1 MLCATQPIYALDLD
15 LRHSTSELI
24 DFSFLI
30 DSSTVEFTDNDNN
43 AVAETDITR
52 FGVLSY
58 HVPTSGPHF
67 GFSLGYSF
75 GDFKNH
81 PMFQPI
87 DMDGWYGG
95 ILVRGM
101 AYESERLAISLE
113 AQYTYQ
119 DLSGSDTT
127 RTASLSWNEYSV
139 NATFHFAVSKAL
151 RIFAAPLY
159 GGVDAS
165 FQYQDQGNP
174 SQSVNLEAE
183 NNTGYL
189 AGLRYKLDK
198 RDFVSLEY
206 HDYTFKGAVLGF
218 RRLF

>member
-1 MLCATQPIYALDLD
+1 MLNVAQPVYALDLD

-30 DSSTVEFTDNDNN
+30 DSSTIEFTDNDT
-43 AVAETDITR
+43 VVETDITR
-52 FGVLSY
+52 FGILSFN
-58 HVPTSGPHF
+58 VPISGPHF
-67 GFSLGYSF
+67 GFSLGYSY
-75 GDFKNH
+75 GDLKNH
-81 PMFQPI
+81 PQFQPI
-87 DMDGWYGG
+87 DMDGWYVG

-101 AYESERLAISLE
+101 AYETERFSISME

-119 DLSGSDTT
+119 DLNGADNI
-127 RTASLSWNEYSV
+127 RTASLSWNEYSANV
-139 NATFHFAVSKAL
+139 TFHFAVTKAL
-151 RIFAAPLY
+151 RAFAAPLY

-165 FQYQDQGNP
+165 YQYQEQGSP
-174 SQSVNLEAE
+174 SQSVSLEAK
-183 NNTGYL
+183 NNAGFL

-206 HDYTFKGAVLGF
+206 HDYTFTGAVLSF

>member
-1 MLCATQPIYALDLD
+1 MFALDLD

-30 DSSTVEFTDNDNN
+30 DSSTIEFTDKDNN
-43 AVAETDITR
+43 AAAETDITR
-52 FGVLSY
+52 FGILSF

-75 GDFKNH
+75 ADFKNH
-81 PMFQPI
+81 PQFQPTEL
-87 DMDGWYGG
+87 DGWYIG

-101 AYESERLAISLE
+101 AHESERMAISLE

-119 DLSGSDTT
+119 DLNGADSLKS
-127 RTASLSWNEYSV
+127 ASLSWNEYSV
-139 NATFHFAVSKAL
+139 NATLHFAVTKAL
-151 RIFAAPLY
+151 RVFVAPLY

-165 FQYQDQGNP
+165 YQYQEQGNP

-183 NNTGYL
+183 NNAGFL

>member
-1 MLCATQPIYALDLD
+1 MLNAAPAVYALDLD

-30 DSSTVEFTDNDNN
+30 NSSTIEFTDSDT
-43 AVAETDITR
+43 VVDTDITR

-58 HVPTSGPHF
+58 HVPSSGPHF
-67 GFSLGYSF
+67 GFALGYSY
-75 GDFKNH
+75 GDLSNH
-81 PMFQPI
+81 PTFQSI
-87 DMDGWYGG
+87 DMDGWYVG

-101 AYESERLAISLE
+101 AYESERMAISLE

-119 DLSGSDTT
+119 DLSGADTT

-139 NATFHFAVSKAL
+139 NATLHVALTKAL
-151 RIFAAPLY
+151 RIYAAPLY
-159 GGVDAS
+159 GGVDATY
-165 FQYQDQGNP
+165 QYQVQGTAG
-174 SQSVNLEAE
+174 QSDKLEA
-183 NNTGYL
+183 NNNAGFL

-206 HDYTFKGAVLGF
+206 HDYTFTGAVLGF